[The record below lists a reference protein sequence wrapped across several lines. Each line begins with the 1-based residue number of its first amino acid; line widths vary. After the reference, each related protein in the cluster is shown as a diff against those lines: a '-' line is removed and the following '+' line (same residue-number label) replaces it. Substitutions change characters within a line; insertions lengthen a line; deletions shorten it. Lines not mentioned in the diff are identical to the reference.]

1 MTQNSFTR
9 RSKKYFLVQIIHLFV
24 VLNYLKNF
32 VFHPINHLFVD
43 DWIILKDFS
52 LNNYGFNA
60 SNLTSYNGHPLFFS
74 RILFF
79 FVTET
84 LRLNISTIAFVF
96 FALYTLLLYF
106 FSFKITRA
114 MHNKDWIRVGI
125 IIIGLNLNQYQ
136 NFVMPICWPW
146 IISLMIF
153 YVAFLVPINNLHAP
167 NYLFLSFLLL
177 ISPQIFSLGF
187 ILPIGL
193 ILTILVTATR
203 KKLTM
208 KKIGLMFTSMFSVL
222 LSYFVSIQGNED
234 VYEKTFGI
242 NPLYDNPLGALTFI
256 LSSLGAPFTP
266 ASRYATTISTVFGIL
281 IFTLV
286 LLIHIRN
293 KQQATSNAKN
303 LIIYGLIF
311 HLLQLLARFDGSR
324 DSTNI
329 VNQPR
334 YTTGG
339 LILIMGIF
347 LAYAPEVLNKRK
359 FFAVY
364 LMLSVMS
371 IAGVKTSWDFS
382 QIRGDAS
389 KNIENCLNNY
399 GYQNQVCLDM
409 LNPGTK
415 ILSIAEFTNALE
427 YVSRRHAK

>member
-1 MTQNSFTR
+1 MFATT
-9 RSKKYFLVQIIHLFV
+9 SKKYFLVQIFHLLI
-24 VLNYLKNF
+24 VLTYFKNF
-32 VFHPINHLFVD
+32 VSHPINYLFVD
-43 DWIILKDFS
+43 DWIILKNFS
-52 LNNYGFNA
+52 LNNYGFNSA
-60 SNLTSYNGHPLFFS
+60 NLTSYNGNPLFFS
-74 RILFF
+74 RVLFF

-84 LRLNISTIAFVF
+84 LKLNISTIAFLL
-96 FALYTLLLYF
+96 FALYMILLYF
-106 FSFKITRA
+106 FAFKITHA
-114 MHNKDWIRVGI
+114 MQNKDWIRVGI
-125 IIIGLNLNQYQ
+125 VIIGLNLNQYQ

-153 YVAFLVPINNLHAP
+153 YVAFLVPIDNLHTP
-167 NYLFLSFLLL
+167 NYLLLSFLLL

-193 ILTILVTATR
+193 VLIILVTTR
-203 KKLTM
+203 IKKFTL
-208 KKIGLMFTSMFSVL
+208 KKISLMSTSMFSVL
-222 LSYFVSIQGNED
+222 LSYFISLQGNKD
-234 VYEKTFGI
+234 VYKKTFGI
-242 NPLYDNPLGALTFI
+242 NPLVDNPLGAFTFI

-266 ASRYATTISTVFGIL
+266 ASRYATMISTAFGIL

-293 KQQATSNAKN
+293 KQQETECAKN

-311 HLLQLLARFDGSR
+311 HLLQLLARYDGSKESI
-324 DSTNI
+324 DI

-339 LILIMGIF
+339 LILVMGIF
-347 LAYAPEVLNKRK
+347 LAYAPEVISKKK

-364 LMLSVMS
+364 LMLSLMS

-389 KNIENCLNNY
+389 KDIENCLTNY
-399 GYQNQVCLDM
+399 GYKNQVCLEM

-415 ILSIAEFTNALE
+415 ILSNTEFTKALE
-427 YVSRRHAK
+427 YIYKRHAK